1 MSWRTTAILFV
12 ILLFVGGYVYYQSRQ
27 EPAVEPLPTPL
38 PQPEQAD
45 LVTATID
52 EVNRLDVTRLE
63 DEANASFMRDEAG
76 VWFQTVPTNTEV
88 ISQTM
93 NTQIGG
99 MVSLRSNRT
108 LPADA
113 NPLSTYGLDEP
124 EYEIILATTRDER
137 TVRTTLLVGN
147 ETPAGDAYY
156 VQKRGDPRV
165 HIVPIGVIQNMIDL
179 LENPPLPEPTPT
191 PAVEET
197 PVRWILKSLLTTL

>member
-12 ILLFVGGYVYYQSRQ
+12 ILVILGGYVYYQNQQ
-27 EPAVEPLPTPL
+27 EPEVEPVATPL
-38 PQPEQAD
+38 PEPERAE

-52 EVNRLDVTRLE
+52 EVNRLDVARLE
-63 DEANASFMRDEAG
+63 DDVLASFSRDEAG
-76 VWFQTVPTNTEV
+76 DWFQTVPTNTAV

-93 NTQIGG
+93 NTQLTGLIN
-99 MVSLRSNRT
+99 LRSNRT

-113 NPLSTYGLDEP
+113 NPHSAYGLDDP
-124 EYEIILATTRDER
+124 AYQIVLATTRDER

-179 LENPPLPEPTPT
+179 LDNPPVPEPT
-191 PAVEET
+191 ET
-197 PVRWILKSLLTTL
+197 PVG

>member
-1 MSWRTTAILFV
+1 MSWRTTAVLFIV
-12 ILLFVGGYVYYQSRQ
+12 LLLVGGYVYYQSQQ
-27 EPAVEPLPTPL
+27 EPAVESLPTPL
-38 PQPEQAD
+38 PQPEQAE
-45 LVTATID
+45 LVTASID

-63 DEANASFMRDEAG
+63 DAAKASFTRDETG
-76 VWFQTVPTNTEV
+76 DWFQTVPTSTAV

-93 NTQIGG
+93 NIQITGLAT
-99 MVSLRSNRT
+99 LRSNRT

-113 NPLSTYGLDEP
+113 NLLSTYGLDEP
-124 EYEIILATTRDER
+124 AYEIVLATTRDER

-179 LENPPLPEPTPT
+179 LENPPLPES
-191 PAVEET
+191 EET
-197 PVRWILKSLLTTL
+197 PVS

>member
-1 MSWRTTAILFV
+1 MSWRTTAVLFIV
-12 ILLFVGGYVYYQSRQ
+12 LLLVGGYVYYQSQQ
-27 EPAVEPLPTPL
+27 EPAVESLPTPL
-38 PQPEQAD
+38 PQPEQAE
-45 LVTATID
+45 LVTASID

-63 DEANASFMRDEAG
+63 DAAKASFTRDETG
-76 VWFQTVPTNTEV
+76 DWFQTVPTSTAV

-93 NTQIGG
+93 NLQIARLAT
-99 MVSLRSNRT
+99 LRSNRT

-124 EYEIILATTRDER
+124 AYEIVLATTRDER

-179 LENPPLPEPTPT
+179 LENPPLPES
-191 PAVEET
+191 EET
-197 PVRWILKSLLTTL
+197 PVS

>member
-1 MSWRTTAILFV
+1 MSWRTTAILLV
-12 ILLFVGGYVYYQSRQ
+12 ILLLLGGYVYYESQQ
-27 EPAVEPLPTPL
+27 EPQVEPLPTPL
-38 PQPEQAD
+38 PEPERAE

-52 EVNRLDVTRLE
+52 EVNRLEVTRLE
-63 DEANASFMRDEAG
+63 DDVSASFSRDEAG
-76 VWFQTVPTNTEV
+76 DWFQTVPTHTAV

-93 NTQIGG
+93 NTQLTGL
-99 MVSLRSNRT
+99 VNLRSNRT

-113 NPLSTYGLDEP
+113 NPLSAYGLDDP
-124 EYEIILATTRDER
+124 AYQIVLATTRDER

-179 LENPPLPEPTPT
+179 LDNPPVPEPT
-191 PAVEET
+191 ET
-197 PVRWILKSLLTTL
+197 PVG

>member
-1 MSWRTTAILFV
+1 MNWRTTAVLFI
-12 ILLFVGGYVYYQSRQ
+12 ILLLVGGYVYYQSQQ

-38 PQPEQAD
+38 AQPEQVE
-45 LVTATID
+45 LVGATIE

-63 DEANASFMRDEAG
+63 DAASASFSRDEAG
-76 VWFQTVPTNTEV
+76 AWFQTVPTSTEV

-93 NTQIGG
+93 NTQVSG
-99 MVSLRSNRT
+99 VASLRSNRT

-113 NPLSTYGLDEP
+113 NPLATYGLDDP
-124 EYEIILATTRDER
+124 GYEIVLATTREER

-156 VQKRGDPRV
+156 VQKRNDPRV

-179 LENPPLPEPTPT
+179 LENPPIPEPTPT
-191 PAVEET
+191 PAVAETPAVEET
-197 PVRWILKSLLTTL
+197 ATPTGQ

>member
-1 MSWRTTAILFV
+1 MSWRTTAVLFV
-12 ILLFVGGYVYYQSRQ
+12 VLLLVGGYVYYQSQQ
-27 EPAVEPLPTPL
+27 ELAVEPLPTPL

-45 LVTATID
+45 LVAATID

-63 DEANASFMRDEAG
+63 DAANASFSRNEAG
-76 VWFQTVPTNTEV
+76 DWFQTVPTNTEV
-88 ISQTM
+88 ISMTM
-93 NTQIGG
+93 NTQITGLA
-99 MVSLRSNRT
+99 SLRSSRT

-124 EYEIILATTRDER
+124 AYEIVLATTRDER

-147 ETPAGDAYY
+147 ETPAGDANY

-165 HIVPIGVIQNMIDL
+165 HIVPIGVIQNVIGL

-191 PAVEET
+191 AAVEET
-197 PVRWILKSLLTTL
+197 PVLEETSTPTDQ